1 MLYPP
6 GGYDIRL
13 SNFRVATTSL
23 VGYEDFTNVREDHIV
38 QAQSLPELLSE
49 AVPSLALSA
58 VVFVAAMILEN
69 VVFASGISSRHGV
82 LVGESFVLIFYAPP
96 LIISFFSSGFLSTM
110 FFILTIWHFGL
121 SISVYRPSNALNFPW
136 RLPPRNARFS
146 SGRSGSARSGTAC
159 ITSCTCQPNWR

>member
-1 MLYPP
+1 M
-6 GGYDIRL
+6 
-13 SNFRVATTSL
+13 
-23 VGYEDFTNVREDHIV
+23 
-38 QAQSLPELLSE
+38 
-49 AVPSLALSA
+49 ALSA
-58 VVFVAAMILEN
+58 VVFIAAMILEN
-69 VVFASGISSRHGV
+69 VVFASGISSGHGV

-136 RLPPRNARFS
+136 RLPPEHSFS
-146 SGRSGSARSGTAC
+146 SGRNGSARSGTAC